1 MKKTAITLLLVV
13 MGAGAEAQT
22 MYDALRYSEN
32 NYEGTAR
39 TMAMGNAFTALGGDL
54 GSVTINPAGSAV
66 ARYSQFTITPGVAIS
81 VNSSGGTSQ
90 DYFQTTYKTPM
101 GKFSLPNIGFSVN
114 FDTHRTSGIKNWALG
129 FTVNK
134 TNTYNNDLYTRGLN
148 STTTFSGALA
158 TFAAGILVDD
168 LILTDSYD
176 PYPDSRI
183 PYDVILGY
191 EAGIIQPPGET
202 QIVDGNEVLKYPDT
216 YIGVAENYDIINEG
230 DAENEFISAGLPAD
244 ASIEQI
250 YSRRILGAKYDY
262 VFNFGANVSD
272 VVYFGANLGITS
284 LNYSQ
289 EYYIREMSGGDASD
303 YSMFQTKFNSLRY
316 NNVYSASGVGVYG
329 KFGIIVTPGNGLRLG
344 AAIQTPTAMSIQE
357 RWSASA
363 EMTTYDETYGNGDAE
378 TPESE
383 YEYNL
388 TSPFRFNVGAAYTFG
403 DFAVISA
410 DYEMANYRGMF
421 IHEANTNDNTQ
432 FETLNEDIRDFMG
445 AQHMFRLGAEVRP
458 ASSFAIRAGYGLTTS
473 PEKVE
478 DEGGRLVYLQKLA
491 DKPGRTMSHRF
502 SFGLGY
508 SSSGSFFADLA
519 LQATRYADEYIY
531 PYDYYYLDGENV
543 FIDPTVNTPE
553 ILSRRWLINVALT
566 LGFRF

>member
-1 MKKTAITLLLVV
+1 
-13 MGAGAEAQT
+13 
-22 MYDALRYSEN
+22 
-32 NYEGTAR
+32 
-39 TMAMGNAFTALGGDL
+39 
-54 GSVTINPAGSAV
+54 
-66 ARYSQFTITPGVAIS
+66 
-81 VNSSGGTSQ
+81 
-90 DYFQTTYKTPM
+90 
-101 GKFSLPNIGFSVN
+101 
-114 FDTHRTSGIKNWALG
+114 
-129 FTVNK
+129 
-134 TNTYNNDLYTRGLN
+134 
-148 STTTFSGALA
+148 
-158 TFAAGILVDD
+158 
-168 LILTDSYD
+168 
-176 PYPDSRI
+176 
-183 PYDVILGY
+183 
-191 EAGIIQPPGET
+191 
-202 QIVDGNEVLKYPDT
+202 
-216 YIGVAENYDIINEG
+216 
-230 DAENEFISAGLPAD
+230 
-244 ASIEQI
+244 
-250 YSRRILGAKYDY
+250 
-262 VFNFGANVSD
+262 
-272 VVYFGANLGITS
+272 
-284 LNYSQ
+284 
-289 EYYIREMSGGDASD
+289 
-303 YSMFQTKFNSLRY
+303 
-316 NNVYSASGVGVYG
+316 
-329 KFGIIVTPGNGLRLG
+329 
-344 AAIQTPTAMSIQE
+344 MSIQE

-410 DYEMANYRGMF
+410 DYEMANYGGMF